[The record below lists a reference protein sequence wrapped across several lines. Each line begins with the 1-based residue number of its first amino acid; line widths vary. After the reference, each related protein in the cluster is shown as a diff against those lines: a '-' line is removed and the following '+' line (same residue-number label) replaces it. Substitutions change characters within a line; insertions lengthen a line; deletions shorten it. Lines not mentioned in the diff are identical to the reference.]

1 MCTILEFNFYR
12 EVIIMRITNA
22 KHAIP
27 SRIAQI
33 RSEKGLTQTGLQ
45 EAFNNNYKDSNISLS
60 AISMWERGRRPVS
73 DKYLDIYV
81 DYFKVSKAFLLGFT
95 DNKDEYLSDEQIK
108 SLASGNY
115 NAIDESNPS
124 SSVKEVLWKELF
136 RFDHL
141 PLYVEYPTYEHPS
154 AWCIYDYANEKL
166 VFTDRVEQVGP
177 SMQNRSRK
185 GEIKFYAMS
194 PDYATIYAD
203 NKKKP
208 LELLKVR
215 EKNRVYVKMLSPSP
229 IVRAMYDGWYK
240 NNENKTALIK
250 SNGLV
255 LPYEG
260 IGISYNAFSEGDFN
274 LKQ

>member
-1 MCTILEFNFYR
+1 
-12 EVIIMRITNA
+12 MRITNA

-33 RSEKGLTQTGLQ
+33 RSEKGLTQTDLQ

-95 DNKDEYLSDEQIK
+95 DNKDEYLSDEQIE

-166 VFTDRVEQVGP
+166 VFTDRVEQVCP